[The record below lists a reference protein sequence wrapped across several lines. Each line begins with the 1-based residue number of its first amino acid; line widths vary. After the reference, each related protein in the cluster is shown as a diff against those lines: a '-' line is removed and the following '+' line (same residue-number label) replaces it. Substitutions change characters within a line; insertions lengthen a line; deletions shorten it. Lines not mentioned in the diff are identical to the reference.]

1 MFRMRTWQKRGLLLS
16 AAMALT
22 ILLCEPARAWNDAGH
37 MVVARIAW
45 LRLTEPQ
52 RQAVFTRMKA
62 HPHFE
67 SSLTSNRPQ
76 EATDAEWAFL
86 RASTWSDYIR
96 PPKTMSK
103 EAIAEH
109 PKHKFHR
116 GVWHY
121 INFPYYAGQK
131 ESALP
136 REALPNETNIIAQI
150 EQSLDVLHG
159 KTKHDPGAAA
169 GLSAEANEAVRF
181 CWLFHLVG
189 DLHQPMHAVAL
200 VDAKLFPEGDHGDQ
214 GGNLLAIRRSESDK
228 PMRLHACWDGML
240 SSNSRFD
247 SVCQLADELTHDPS
261 LAPEKFPEL
270 KEHRQV
276 RDWAAESYLLAKTQ
290 IYRDGQFPHVR
301 YEDVESRKVSAEKVP
316 ALSEQQSAQSHQIA
330 RRRVALAGYRLA
342 EALKSVLEK

>member
-1 MFRMRTWQKRGLLLS
+1 MSSQSVCRGRMLFVAVMVAVSL
-16 AAMALT
+16 AAS
-22 ILLCEPARAWNDAGH
+22 PSWAWNDAGH

-45 LRLTEPQ
+45 LRLTESQ
-52 RQAVFTRMKA
+52 REAVFARMKA

-67 SSLTSNRPQ
+67 TSLISNRP
-76 EATDAEWAFL
+76 AHASDAEWAFM

-96 PPKTMSK
+96 PPKSMSK
-103 EAIAEH
+103 VEVAEH

-121 INFPYYAGQK
+121 INFPYHSGQP
-131 ESALP
+131 ESTLP

-150 EQSLDVLHG
+150 EQSLDILRG
-159 KTKHDPGAAA
+159 KTKHDPGTVA
-169 GLSAEANEAVRF
+169 GLSAEANAAVRF

-189 DLHQPMHAVAL
+189 DLHQPMHTVAL
-200 VDAKLFPEGDHGDQ
+200 VDAKLFPAGDHGDQ
-214 GGNLLAIRRSESDK
+214 GGNLLAIRRSESEK

-240 SSNSRFD
+240 SSDSRFD
-247 SVCQLADELTHDPS
+247 AVCELADELTHDPS

-270 KEHRQV
+270 AEHRQV
-276 RDWAAESYLLAKTQ
+276 RDWAAESYLLAKTH

-301 YEDVESRKVSAEKVP
+301 FEDVESRKVSAENVP
-316 ALSEQQSAQSHQIA
+316 ALTRQQFAQSQQIA

-342 EALKSVLEK
+342 EALKSTVGP

>member
-1 MFRMRTWQKRGLLLS
+1 MSNRSVFRVGVLS
-16 AAMALT
+16 VVAMLAVCFATSPVL
-22 ILLCEPARAWNDAGH
+22 AWNDAGH

-45 LRLTEPQ
+45 LRLTESQ
-52 RQAVFTRMKA
+52 RQAVFARMKA

-67 SSLTSNRPQ
+67 TSLVSNRP
-76 EATDAEWAFL
+76 EHATDAEWAFM

-96 PPKTMSK
+96 PPKSMSK
-103 EAIAEH
+103 EAVAEH
-109 PKHKFHR
+109 AKHKFHR

-121 INFPYYAGQK
+121 INFPYHSGQK
-131 ESALP
+131 ESELP

-150 EQSLDVLHG
+150 EQSLDVLRG
-159 KTKHDPGAAA
+159 KTKHDPGAVA

-200 VDAKLFPEGDHGDQ
+200 VDAKLFPAGDHGDQ

-240 SSNSRFD
+240 SSDSRFD
-247 SVCQLADELTHDPS
+247 SVCQLAEELTHDPM
-261 LAPEKFPEL
+261 LTPEKFPEL
-270 KEHRQV
+270 TEHRQV
-276 RDWAAESYLLAKTQ
+276 RDWAAESFSLAKTH

-301 YEDVESRKVSAEKVP
+301 FEDVESRKVSADKVP

-330 RRRVALAGYRLA
+330 RRRVILAGYRLA
-342 EALKSVLEK
+342 EALKSIVR

>member
-1 MFRMRTWQKRGLLLS
+1 MSSRSVCRVGILFV
-16 AAMALT
+16 AAMVAISLAASP
-22 ILLCEPARAWNDAGH
+22 LWAWNDAGH

-45 LRLTEPQ
+45 LRLTESQ
-52 RQAVFTRMKA
+52 RQVVFTRMKA

-67 SSLTSNRPQ
+67 TSLISRRP
-76 EATDAEWAFL
+76 ENATDAEWAFL

-96 PPKTMSK
+96 PPKSMSK
-103 EAIAEH
+103 EAVAEH

-121 INFPYYAGQK
+121 VNFPYLSGQK

-136 REALPNETNIIAQI
+136 REALPNETNIIPQI
-150 EQSLDVLHG
+150 EQSLDVLRG
-159 KTKHDPGAAA
+159 KTKHDPGAVA
-169 GLSAEANEAVRF
+169 GLSAEANDAVRF

-240 SSNSRFD
+240 SSDSRFD
-247 SVCQLADELTHDPS
+247 SVCQLAEELTHDPS
-261 LAPEKFPEL
+261 LAPEKFSEL
-270 KEHRQV
+270 TEHRQV
-276 RDWAAESYLLAKTQ
+276 RDWASESYLLAKTH

-301 YEDVESRKVSAEKVP
+301 YEDVETRKVAADKVP
-316 ALSEQQSAQSHQIA
+316 AMSEQQAIQSHQIA
-330 RRRVALAGYRLA
+330 RRRVTLAGYRLA
-342 EALKSVLEK
+342 EMLKQTMRE